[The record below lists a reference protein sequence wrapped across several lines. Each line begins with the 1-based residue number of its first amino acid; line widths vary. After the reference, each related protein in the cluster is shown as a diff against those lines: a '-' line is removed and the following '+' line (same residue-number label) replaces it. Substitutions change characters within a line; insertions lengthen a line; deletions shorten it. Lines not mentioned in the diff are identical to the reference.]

1 MALPIKSTIRISLS
15 IIFFLLLVG
24 CQSGKLVPPSPP
36 DYFIIKTNLN
46 HEGSGKGSLNIF
58 FELKEQTD
66 SKIQLTYRLERF
78 SSDKN
83 IKIEEIELN
92 NDLLSQDVQKEFTVN
107 IEGLKDGKYNIQ
119 LRALSEVNELG
130 ERRGGLRVI
139 DFVVKDGNF
148 IIEYEATVAE

>member
-1 MALPIKSTIRISLS
+1 LELPLKSTIRISLS

-24 CQSGKLVPPSPP
+24 CQSGKLVPPTPP
-36 DYFIIKTNLN
+36 DYFIIQTNLN

-58 FELKEQTD
+58 FELKEQTA
-66 SKIQLTYRLERF
+66 SIIHLTYRLEWF

-83 IKIEEIELN
+83 IKIEEIELY
-92 NDLLSQDVQKEFTVN
+92 NDLLSHDVQKEFSVN

-119 LRALSEVNELG
+119 LQALSEVNEHG
-130 ERRGGLRVI
+130 ERWGGLRVI

-148 IIEYEATVAE
+148 IIEFEGNGNE